1 MARRKEAR
9 FRLSSLQLKKPGL
22 IELLFKRS
30 LTVGPSDFLFH
41 IGVWGNII
49 TGLIME
55 TAFFVNGVADFFAS
69 YGGLLSWV
77 HGITGL
83 FILAGGIGFIVRYI
97 RNPFFRLAYGKVFFL
112 DLAFLGALA
121 AVGTVHALPVFGFT
135 PVSSFLPFIPGFVQT
150 LSLPAGFTSI
160 AFYYIRGFGTIHVV
174 LVYSF
179 LVVSFLAGGAVRHA
193 VATIGWRLTKSDSMP
208 TMGEQWGTAM
218 VFRDA
223 CGKCGRCV
231 EVCPTFEAFNG
242 DKMEAP
248 VIKLRK
254 YYQIHRS
261 RKLTPSEIRYVSE
274 QMAVCAQ
281 CNLCAGVCPYSFN
294 FVVMY
299 QDMLAHAQQLSKSI
313 AN

>member
-1 MARRKEAR
+1 MATRKESR

-30 LTVGPSDFLFH
+30 LIVGPSDFLFH
-41 IGVWGNII
+41 IGLWGNII
-49 TGLIME
+49 TGLVME
-55 TAFFVNGVADFFAS
+55 TAYLVNGVADFFAS
-69 YGGLLSWV
+69 MGGLLSWV
-77 HGITGL
+77 HGITGVL
-83 FILAGGIGFIVRYI
+83 ILAGGIGFIIRYV
-97 RNPFFRLAYGKVFFL
+97 RNPFFRIAYGRVFFL
-112 DLAFLGALA
+112 DLALLGALA
-121 AVGTVHALPVFGFT
+121 VTGALNALPVFGFT
-135 PVSSFLPFIPGFVQT
+135 PVSSFLPFTPEFAQA
-150 LSLPAGFTSI
+150 LPASLTSI
-160 AFYYIRGFGTIHVV
+160 VFYYIRGAGTIHV
-174 LVYSF
+174 LFVYLF
-179 LVVSFLAGGAVRHA
+179 LAVSFLAGGAVRHA
-193 VATIGWRLTKSDSMP
+193 VATIAWRLTKDSTP
-208 TMGEQWGTAM
+208 TMGEQWGIAM

-281 CNLCAGVCPYSFN
+281 CDLCAGVCPFSFN
-294 FVVMY
+294 FVPMY
-299 QDMLAHAQQLSKSI
+299 QDMLAHALKMEGQMS
-313 AN
+313 

>member
-1 MARRKEAR
+1 MAKGKESR

-30 LTVGPSDFLFH
+30 LIVGPSDFLFH
-41 IGVWGNII
+41 IGLWGNVI

-55 TAFFVNGVADFFAS
+55 AAFMVNGLADFFAS
-69 YGGLLSWV
+69 MGGILSWI

-83 FILAGGIGFIVRYI
+83 LILAGGIGFIVRYV
-97 RNPFFRLAYGKVFFL
+97 RNPFFRIAYGRVFFL
-112 DLAFLGALA
+112 DLALLGALA
-121 AVGTVHALPVFGFT
+121 VAGTLHALPVFGLT
-135 PVSSFLPFIPGFVQT
+135 PVASFVGFIPGIMQ
-150 LSLPAGFTSI
+150 SLPASLTSVL
-160 AFYYIRGFGTIHVV
+160 FYYIRGAGTIHVL
-174 LVYSF
+174 LVYVF
-179 LVVSFLAGGAVRHA
+179 VVVSFLGGGAVSHA
-193 VATIGWRLTKSDSMP
+193 VATIGYRLTKTDSMP
-208 TMGEQWGTAM
+208 TMGAEWATAM
-218 VFRDA
+218 VFKDA

-231 EVCPTFEAFNG
+231 EVCPTYEAFNG
-242 DKMEAP
+242 DIMEAP
-248 VIKLRK
+248 VVKLRK

-299 QDMLAHAQQLSKSI
+299 QDMLAHAQQLTKSI

>member
-1 MARRKEAR
+1 MATRKESR

-22 IELLFKRS
+22 LELLFRRS

-41 IGVWGNII
+41 FGVWGSVI

-55 TAFFVNGVADFFAS
+55 SAFLVNGVADYFAGM
-69 YGGLLSWV
+69 GGLLSWV

-97 RNPFFRLAYGKVFFL
+97 RNPFFRLAYGRVFFL

-121 AVGTVHALPVFGFT
+121 AAGTMHALPVFGFT
-135 PVSSFLPFIPGFVQT
+135 PVSSFFLFTPAIMQA
-150 LSLPAGFTSI
+150 LPASFTSVM
-160 AFYYIRGFGTIHVV
+160 FYYIRGAGTIHVL
-174 LVYSF
+174 LVFSF
-179 LVVSFLAGGAVRHA
+179 VVVSFLGGGAVRHA
-193 VATIGWRLTKSDSMP
+193 VGSIAWRLTDPESKP
-208 TMGEQWGTAM
+208 TSAM

-223 CGKCGRCV
+223 CGKDGRCV
-231 EVCPTFEAFNG
+231 EVCPAFEAFNG
-242 DKMEAP
+242 NIMEAP

-254 YYQIHRS
+254 YYEIQRS
-261 RKLTPSEIRYVSE
+261 RKLTPSEVRYVSE

-294 FVVMY
+294 YVAMY
-299 QDMLAHAQQLSKSI
+299 YDMLAHAQEL
-313 AN
+313 ARTA

>member
-1 MARRKEAR
+1 MAKGKEAR

-30 LTVGPSDFLFH
+30 LIVGRSDFLFH
-41 IGVWGNII
+41 IGLWGNII

-55 TAFFVNGVADFFAS
+55 TAYMANGVADYFAS
-69 YGGLLSWV
+69 EGGLLSWV

-83 FILAGGIGFIVRYI
+83 LILVGGIGFIVRYVK
-97 RNPFFRLAYGKVFFL
+97 NPFFRIAYGRVFFL
-112 DLAFLGALA
+112 DLGLLGALA
-121 AVGTVHALPVFGFT
+121 VSGTLHALPVFGFT
-135 PVSSFLPFIPGFVQT
+135 PVSSFLPFTPGFVQA
-150 LSLPAGFTSI
+150 LPAGLT
-160 AFYYIRGFGTIHVV
+160 AVVFYYIRGAGTIHV
-174 LVYSF
+174 LFVYLF
-179 LVVSFLAGGAVRHA
+179 LAVSFLAGGAVRHA
-193 VATIGWRLTKSDSMP
+193 VATIAWRLTKADSMP
-208 TMGEQWGTAM
+208 TMGQQWQTAM
-218 VFRDA
+218 VFKDA

-248 VIKLRK
+248 VVKLRK

-281 CNLCAGVCPYSFN
+281 CNLCSGVCPFSFN
-294 FVVMY
+294 FVPMY
-299 QDMLAHAQQLSKSI
+299 QDMLAHALKMAGQM
-313 AN
+313 N